1 MKYLLD
7 TDICIY
13 LINKRPPSVIR
24 KLTELDNNLVALS
37 TVTLFELKFGVEN
50 SQYFEKSNLA
60 LNEFCSSIPN
70 ILSFNGVA
78 ANYAAKIRSKLKK
91 KGTPIG
97 PYDIQIAGIAL
108 SQNLI
113 LVTNNQKE
121 FNRVDGL
128 TIENWL

>member
-13 LINKRPPSVIR
+13 LIKKQPPSVIK
-24 KLTELDNNLVALS
+24 KLIEIDNNQVALS

-50 SQYFEKSNLA
+50 SQYFERSNLA

-70 ILSFNGVA
+70 IISFDGVA
-78 ANYAAKIRSKLKK
+78 ANYAAKIRYQLKE

-97 PYDIQIAGIAL
+97 PYDVQIAAIAM

-121 FNRVDGL
+121 FDRVDGL
-128 TIENWL
+128 TIENWV